1 MSAHTILLAETDHR
15 TLNILPRILSAHIPH
30 MAIDICT
37 STDELFHKLGASS
50 YDTVTMNPT
59 LIRDYRF
66 FTRKRSPQHLPP
78 LIVTIGHGYRTSPYE
93 ALEGDAFDVIV
104 KPIVPDQAA
113 QTVKLALAHNTLR
126 RVRASRDRAAARFRE
141 HMTAYPHDLKAE
153 ERFLAK
159 LALFERTLQALDSS
173 FRLLLNI
180 DEDSCVAD
188 MAALVKELT
197 RQQALDR
204 LLSMSSEGL
213 PCRRRKSQF
222 VS

>member
-1 MSAHTILLAETDHR
+1 MPTHAILIAETDQR
-15 TLNILPRILSAHIPH
+15 TLNILPRVLSAHIPH
-30 MAIDICT
+30 VAIDICT

-50 YDTVTMNPT
+50 YDTVAMNPI

-66 FTRKRSPQHLPP
+66 FTHKRTPQLMPP
-78 LIVTIGHGYRTSPYE
+78 LIVTISHGYQTLPYE
-93 ALEGDAFDVIV
+93 AFEGEAFDVIV

-141 HMTAYPHDLKAE
+141 HMTARPHDLKTE

-180 DEDSCVAD
+180 GEERCVAD
-188 MAALVKELT
+188 MEALVKERT
-197 RQQALDR
+197 RQRALDR
-204 LLSMSSEGL
+204 LLSMCGEG
-213 PCRRRKSQF
+213 PSH
-222 VS
+222 